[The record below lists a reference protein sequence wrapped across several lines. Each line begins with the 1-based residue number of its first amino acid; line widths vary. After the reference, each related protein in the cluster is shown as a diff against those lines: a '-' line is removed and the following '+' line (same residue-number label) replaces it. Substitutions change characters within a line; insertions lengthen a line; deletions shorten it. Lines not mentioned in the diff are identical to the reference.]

1 MKAKPTTRED
11 LGLVPEAQV
20 NGRHVTEGTEVTVKG
35 AGRFRFMYQRPNGDP
50 QPVPTDEL
58 PGPVPHAGRT
68 RHHRLVAEVTLDV
81 RGELRRRAVAPGP
94 VLLQRLHRDPVE
106 ITT

>member
-35 AGRFRFMYQRPNGDP
+35 AGRFRFMYQRPNGDLT
-50 QPVPTDEL
+50 VY
-58 PGPVPHAGRT
+58 GPVDTKGATPNGMVRSFK
-68 RHHRLVAEVTLDV
+68 VT
-81 RGELRRRAVAPGP
+81 AVTKVHYKPKSRNARIDQEG
-94 VLLQRLHRDPVE
+94 DE
-106 ITT
+106 